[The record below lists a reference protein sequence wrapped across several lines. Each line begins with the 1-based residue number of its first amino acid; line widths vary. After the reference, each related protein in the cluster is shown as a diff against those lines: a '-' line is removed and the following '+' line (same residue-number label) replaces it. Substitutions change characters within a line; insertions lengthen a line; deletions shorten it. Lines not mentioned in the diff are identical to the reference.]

1 MRRAMN
7 TLDLGVREL
16 KGVAE
21 SITTCEMRLIRRAA
35 RTAIVAHDVS
45 LGVEVPIP
53 G

>member
-1 MRRAMN
+1 MN

-35 RTAIVAHDVS
+35 RAAIVAHDVS
-45 LGVEVPIP
+45 LGRSSPMT
-53 G
+53 